1 MRCRVWVQA
10 LGQNQIQRYFKHF
23 SGPCITPLL
32 PEGEEHIFTL
42 TGKTQYLQ
50 KLWSL
55 TDGNRRC
62 GKHQLLI
69 PGFPTI
75 CIDVNSQALKHLKTS
90 IICMEEIM
98 GNPRKDEKVEF
109 CLKMAGKSTDWRRR
123 AGTRDLA
130 IQRKQER
137 QQDCVRETTR
147 LYCLMAPSLKQTENR
162 YIISMVAQ
170 MADSWL
176 NGHFTERIL
185 DQTDIWL
192 NDHLTKW
199 TLDQTDTCS
208 KENLTRHLTKQTFN
222 QTHLIK
228 RTLD

>member
-98 GNPRKDEKVEF
+98 GNPRKDEKV
-109 CLKMAGKSTDWRRR
+109 
-123 AGTRDLA
+123 
-130 IQRKQER
+130 
-137 QQDCVRETTR
+137 
-147 LYCLMAPSLKQTENR
+147 
-162 YIISMVAQ
+162 
-170 MADSWL
+170 DSFVLRWP
-176 NGHFTERIL
+176 
-185 DQTDIWL
+185 
-192 NDHLTKW
+192 
-199 TLDQTDTCS
+199 
-208 KENLTRHLTKQTFN
+208 ENLLTGEDEQVLVIWQFNGSKSVNRIVCEKQQGFIVWWHQAWN
-222 QTHLIK
+222 K
-228 RTLD
+228 RKIDT